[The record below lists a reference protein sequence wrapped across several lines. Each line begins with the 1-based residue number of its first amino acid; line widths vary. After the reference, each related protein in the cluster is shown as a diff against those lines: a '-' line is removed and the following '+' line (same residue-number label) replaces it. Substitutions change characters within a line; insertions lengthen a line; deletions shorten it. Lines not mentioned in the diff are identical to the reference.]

1 MADNEVQKS
10 IQQVTQRLV
19 SQVPK
24 PATTDPISL
33 TGLEA
38 ALRKLDAHFEDELR
52 LEHVSFGTSFNHSLG
67 FGGASPDFTAFAP
80 WKAWSEKDGTIK
92 LIDQANKIEED
103 AIKSKQDLEKA
114 KQDKNKALQA
124 NLYPTAL
131 QGAVLDALKAAKE
144 NAAGVKS
151 PFIDFASLKPDYDGW
166 FKFFLESGKDLP
178 SIADALADF
187 VNSFPDD
194 SEPVIRYL
202 NGDERGSTPKDVW
215 NDHEKC
221 FRAIFFGPGKDGK
234 PRFRHP
240 KAQLYVGYY
249 CPNFKTG

>member
-1 MADNEVQKS
+1 MANNEVQES
-10 IQQVTQRLV
+10 IQQIAQQLV
-19 SQVPK
+19 SQAPK
-24 PATTDPISL
+24 PAAIDPVSL
-33 TGLEA
+33 AGLEA
-38 ALRKLDAHFEDELR
+38 ALKALDSHFKDDLS

-67 FGGASPDFTAFAP
+67 FGGDSSDFTAFAP
-80 WKAWSEKDGTIK
+80 WKSWSKKDETSRLIGEANDIEKK
-92 LIDQANKIEED
+92 EIEN
-103 AIKSKQDLEKA
+103 KQDPEKA

-124 NLYPTAL
+124 RLYPTAL
-131 QGAVLDALKAAKE
+131 QGAILDALKAAKE
-144 NAAGVKS
+144 NAAGVKT
-151 PFIDFASLKPDYDGW
+151 PFIDFASLKPDYEDK
-166 FKFFLESGKDLP
+166 FKFFLESGNELP

-215 NDHEKC
+215 NEHEKC
-221 FRAIFFGPGKDGK
+221 FRAIFFGPGKDGQ

-240 KAQLYVGYY
+240 KAQLFVGYY